1 MKNVMT
7 KKRALVYGMFW
18 SIMMILFTVVLEPI
32 SEGKDI
38 DIEKLWIRIPYWV
51 IAGIVLGFG
60 TRYLNNRSSNKKK

>member
-1 MKNVMT
+1 MT
-7 KKRALVYGMFW
+7 KKGALVYGMFW

-38 DIEKLWIRIPYWV
+38 DIEKLWIRIPFWV
-51 IAGIVLGFG
+51 IAGIVLVFG